1 MILKITTY
9 EKILLEVIERIEVF
23 VINHPFIFQQFM
35 DCCDDVILYI
45 IPIIDSIKQ
54 WLCLIIGY

>member
-1 MILKITTY
+1 MK
-9 EKILLEVIERIEVF
+9 KKLLEVIERIEVF
-23 VINHPFIFQQFM
+23 VLNHPFMFQQFM

-54 WLCLIIGY
+54 WLCLLIGY